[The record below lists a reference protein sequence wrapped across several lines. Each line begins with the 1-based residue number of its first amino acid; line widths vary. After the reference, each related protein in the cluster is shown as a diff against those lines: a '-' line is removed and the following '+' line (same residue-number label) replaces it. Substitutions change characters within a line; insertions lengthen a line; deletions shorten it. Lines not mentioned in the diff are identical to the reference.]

1 VRGLAP
7 PAAAQVP
14 TVQTD
19 PVVVTATRVE
29 QKSFDL
35 PVSID
40 AMGQDEIQDQQLRV
54 NISESLGR
62 VPGLVANNRY
72 NYAQDI
78 QISIRG
84 FGARASFGVR
94 GVKLY
99 QDGIPLTMP
108 DGQGQTGSFALDT
121 AKRIEVLRGPFA
133 ALYGNASGGV
143 IQLFTQDGPP
153 QPTLSG
159 GFAFG
164 SYDTWRA
171 NAQFGGQAGRLNYIA
186 DASRFMTDGY
196 RDHSAASRNLAN
208 AKVTYALDGDSSLT
222 LLATSLDQP
231 NTQDPLGLTAQQVQQ
246 NPRQAGT
253 GALQFNTRKSVGQT
267 QGGAAYQRR
276 LTREDTI
283 SAIAY
288 GGHRDVTQYLA
299 FTGVAPTSS
308 GGVVDLDRDF
318 YGGSLQ
324 WSRATELAGGPLTFT
339 LGLDYSNMAE
349 TRQGFVNN
357 FGVGRAA
364 ARRRDTVY
372 AFISTGSVGL
382 RAELAILR
390 RRAPCERPVQGAGL
404 FRDRRKSNDSGSI
417 SDGTSPVLGLLYK
430 VTDTVNLCGAVGRGF
445 GHRPSPSSRIGR
457 TGNRAST
464 SACARDQPRSE
475 VNEAYISANARP
487 TALFY
492 VNTGDDIV
500 NDQIQRAGTRSSSGE
515 PIARASSSRSRRRS
529 ARVFRALAFT
539 AIDGGSG
546 PGVSGEL
553 LRQRIPGVPA
563 SSTFAE
569 LAWTCPA
576 RILDGDQR
584 SLGVARLYRRRQHR
598 IRRRLRC
605 VQLANRLPA
614 GGQGWRVAEFVQ
626 VNNLGRAVRRLGS
639 SRGQQYFEPSPAR
652 NWLVGI
658 NASYAFWRAAG
669 TPPAG
674 TANSRSRRPPAGAG
688 ARRSASPSRAPV
700 RRAPCGRDDTAPPS
714 ADVRADLGTS

>member
-1 VRGLAP
+1 MMRPDPTRSVV
-7 PAAAQVP
+7 AAAIAAALAVPPVAAQTP
-14 TVQTD
+14 TVQAD
-19 PVVVTATRVE
+19 PVVVTATRIE
-29 QKSFDL
+29 QQSFDL

-40 AMGQDEIQDQQLRV
+40 AVGQDEIQDQQLRV

-357 FGVGRAA
+357 FGVQGAL
-364 ARRRDTVY
+364 RRDERDTVY
-372 AFISTGSVGL
+372 AFDQYLQFQWDFAPSWQFSGGVRHTSV
-382 RAELAILR
+382 
-390 RRAPCERPVQGAGL
+390 PFKVQDHFVTAANP
-404 FRDRRKSNDSGSI
+404 NDSGSI
-417 SDGTSPVLGLLYK
+417 SYSGTSPVLGLLYK
-430 VTDTVNLCGAVGRGF
+430 VTDTVNLYGAVGRGF
-445 GHRPSPSSRIGR
+445 ETPTFAELAYRPDG
-457 TGNRAST
+457 
-464 SACARDQPRSE
+464 QPGVNFGLQPAISLNSE
-475 VNEAYISANARP
+475 VGVKAYIGANTRANL
-487 TALFY
+487 ALFY
-492 VNTGDDIV
+492 VNTEDDIV
-500 NDQIQRAGTRSSSGE
+500 NGPQIQPGRNTFVNAAKTNRQGVELALETTFGAGFSGL
-515 PIARASSSRSRRRS
+515 
-529 ARVFRALAFT
+529 LAFT
-539 AIDGGSG
+539 AIDARFKDFSVGS
-546 PGVSGEL
+546 VSFSGN
-553 LRQRIPGVPA
+553 RIPGVPA
-563 SSTFAE
+563 NSTFAE
-569 LAWTCPA
+569 LAWTYAP
-576 RILDGDQR
+576 
-584 SLGVARLYRRRQHR
+584 LGFSTAINGRWASRVYTDD
-598 IRRRLRC
+598 
-605 VQLANRLPA
+605 ANTAYAA
-614 GGQGWRVAEFVQ
+614 GYGVYNWRAGFQQTGKGWRVAEFVQ
-626 VNNLGRAVRRLGS
+626 VNNLSGERYVGS
-639 SRGQQYFEPSPAR
+639 VIVNAANAQYFEPSPTR

-658 NASYAFWRAAG
+658 NASYAF
-669 TPPAG
+669 
-674 TANSRSRRPPAGAG
+674 
-688 ARRSASPSRAPV
+688 
-700 RRAPCGRDDTAPPS
+700 
-714 ADVRADLGTS
+714 